1 MGLSKSELDRK
12 DRTGGIVRKG
22 VKNMKKRISG
32 AIEFLVAILFVIIFC
47 RFIYTHSGIGYEP
60 MSKVYRE
67 EVTYEFVT
75 QTSYDNPRLKETVP
89 VKVIYRYVG
98 E

>member
-1 MGLSKSELDRK
+1 
-12 DRTGGIVRKG
+12 
-22 VKNMKKRISG
+22 MKRRRLW
-32 AIEFLVAILFVIIFC
+32 AMIEFLIAVALVAVFC

-60 MSKVYRE
+60 LSKVYRE